1 MGDMGSE
8 KQDKAFVSVSV
19 DLLERGHQVRFR
31 APGWSMHPSIRDG
44 EAITVI
50 PISPVEVRRGDIVFY
65 RCNGNVFAHRVV
77 SIEKQQEDA
86 LRFILRGDALGSPDE
101 SVASHQILG
110 KVVAVERG
118 GHSVDP
124 YCWRAKIY
132 QRVRLFAS
140 RLKRLVSCNTE
151 EEKG

>member
-1 MGDMGSE
+1 MECGKSD
-8 KQDKAFVSVSV
+8 DVFVSMSV
-19 DLLERGHQVRFR
+19 DLLERGHKVRFR

-44 EAITVI
+44 EAVTVI

-86 LRFILRGDALGSPDE
+86 LRFTLRGDALGSPDE

-118 GHSVDP
+118 AHSVDP
-124 YCWRAKIY
+124 YSWRVKIY

-140 RLKRLVSCNTE
+140 LLKRLVMSLTRIFHE
-151 EEKG
+151 

>member
-1 MGDMGSE
+1 MGSE
-8 KQDKAFVSVSV
+8 KQDEAFVSVSV

-86 LRFILRGDALGSPDE
+86 LRFTLRGDALGSPDE

-118 GHSVDP
+118 GHSVDL
-124 YCWRAKIY
+124 YTLRAEVLRK
-132 QRVRLFAS
+132 VRLCGS
-140 RLKRLVSCNTE
+140 RLKKRFCELY
-151 EEKG
+151 KR